1 VLKLEPGNADATAAL
16 AILNHERPPVEASES
31 RLKTL
36 IASDTERRPALHSA
50 LGGVYAADA
59 RWADAAQEYFIA
71 LSLDP
76 SNSDLAFNVAASLDQ
91 NHKAAA
97 ALTYYTQALTL
108 AKLRPG
114 QIDVHAIEE
123 RIGKLQVRIETLPAT
138 PQATP

>member
-1 VLKLEPGNADATAAL
+1 MQD
-16 AILNHERPPVEASES
+16 RMEAHAES
-31 RLKTL
+31 RGDWRAL
-36 IASDTERRPALHSA
+36 DRRE
-50 LGGVYAADA
+50 YAADA

-97 ALTYYTQALTL
+97 ALTYYAQALAL
-108 AKLRPG
+108 AKLRPA

-123 RIGKLQVRIETLPAT
+123 RIGKLQARIETRPAT
-138 PQATP
+138 PPATP